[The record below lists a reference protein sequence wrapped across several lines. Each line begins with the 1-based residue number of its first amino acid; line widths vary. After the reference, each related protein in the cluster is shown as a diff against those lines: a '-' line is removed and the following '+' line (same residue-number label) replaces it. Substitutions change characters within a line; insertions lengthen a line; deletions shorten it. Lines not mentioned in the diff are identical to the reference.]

1 MAEEKKKKAR
11 KKRDTKKYP
20 GLDKTLFS
28 KIKQEQWDLD
38 YIEQLSPEDKKF
50 MSKFMEEFVGA
61 RLNGKGKKLH
71 KTKKLTKDCFD
82 RNNARNRDIYAIAR
96 ATGTLYEYD
105 PYLDE
110 QSFDIEDKWIQDID
124 GEGSSET

>member
-1 MAEEKKKKAR
+1 MAKAKEKQTKKKR
-11 KKRDTKKYP
+11 STKKYP
-20 GLDKTLFS
+20 GLEKNLFS

-38 YIEQLSPEDKKF
+38 YVDQLSEKDKKF

-61 RLNGKGKKLH
+61 RLNGSGKKLH

-82 RNNARNRDIYAIAR
+82 RNNSRNRDVYAIAR
-96 ATGTLYEYD
+96 ATGRLYEYD

-110 QSFDIEDKWIQDID
+110 ESFDIEDKWIEDID
-124 GEGSSET
+124 NKNSSES

>member
-1 MAEEKKKKAR
+1 VAKETKKKTK

-20 GLDKTLFS
+20 GLEKTLFS
-28 KIKQEQWDLD
+28 KIKQEQYDID
-38 YIEQLSPEDKKF
+38 YIDQLDDKEKAF

-71 KTKKLTKDCFD
+71 RTKKLTKDCFD

-110 QSFDIEDKWIQDID
+110 KSFDVEDEWIEAID
-124 GEGSSET
+124 SKKTT

>member
-38 YIEQLSPEDKKF
+38 YIDKLDEKERAF

-71 KTKKLTKDCFD
+71 RTKKLTKDCFD

-110 QSFDIEDKWIQDID
+110 EMFDNEDQLID
-124 GEGSSET
+124 SIDAKKAI